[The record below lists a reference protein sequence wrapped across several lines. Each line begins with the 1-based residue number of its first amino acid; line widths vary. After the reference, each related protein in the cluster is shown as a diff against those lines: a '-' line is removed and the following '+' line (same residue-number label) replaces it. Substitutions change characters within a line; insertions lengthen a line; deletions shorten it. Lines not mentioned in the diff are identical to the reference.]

1 MTEKMF
7 RWPGVGQMA
16 VDALLNRDGPVITG
30 AVLFASTAVVV
41 STVVL
46 DVSYLLLDPR
56 LRRPAGQQAQA

>member
-1 MTEKMF
+1 
-7 RWPGVGQMA
+7 
-16 VDALLNRDGPVITG
+16 VITG

-56 LRRPAGQQAQA
+56 LRRPAGRQTQA